1 MRARLVFHAALLC
14 AALVGARRTHVI
26 ERLRMSLPAA
36 LRLGALVF
44 TAVSFVVLGDTA
56 GKLLTGSGVDP
67 AIVAW
72 SRFAIAALILLP
84 LVGRQPGDLSNL
96 LRWEVFARAVL
107 VAGGIFSILTALK
120 TEPIANVFGAFFVGP
135 VFSYILAIL
144 FLGERPSP
152 RQALLLAL
160 GLLGVI
166 LVVKPGFGATPGIGF
181 AVLAGL
187 FYGAFLAV
195 TRKVAGAVRPRL
207 LLVSQLVIGAIV
219 LTPVGL
225 SAPIPLL
232 DAWTI
237 GLLCVSA
244 MASAFGNY
252 LLVLAN
258 RIGEA
263 SLIAPLIYSQ
273 LITATAIG
281 LLVFGDL
288 PDAVALCGLGL
299 ILASGFGSL
308 LWRHPRVA

>member
-1 MRARLVFHAALLC
+1 MTLSALLRLAVLVF
-14 AALVGARRTHVI
+14 V
-26 ERLRMSLPAA
+26 
-36 LRLGALVF
+36 
-44 TAVSFVVLGDTA
+44 AVSFVVLGDTA
-56 GKLLTGSGVDP
+56 GKVLTGAGVAP

-72 SRFAIAALILLP
+72 TRFAIAALILLP
-84 LVGRQPGDLSNL
+84 FAGRQPGDLRNL
-96 LRWEVFARAVL
+96 MRWEVVVRAVL

-135 VFSYILAIL
+135 IFSYILAVL
-144 FLGERPSP
+144 FLGERPT
-152 RQALLLAL
+152 RAQALLLCT
-160 GLLGVI
+160 GLIGVL

-225 SAPIPLL
+225 TAPVPPL
-232 DAWTI
+232 DAWTL
-237 GLLCVSA
+237 GLLT
-244 MASAFGNY
+244 ASALASALGNY

-263 SLIAPLIYSQ
+263 SLIAPLIYTQ

-281 LLVFGDL
+281 ILVFGDV
-288 PDAVALCGLGL
+288 PDMVALTGLAL
-299 ILASGFGSL
+299 ILASGLGSL
-308 LWRHPRVA
+308 WARRQRPL